1 MGEYDTKPGGRLK
14 LKGDKSRV
22 TKSKKKKSTKPAM
35 SLPSAKDIAKSPH
48 DTEHAKEPIS
58 ESPVD
63 SAKAIPIPGARI
75 DKAKVAASTSPVEVT
90 KTPKSPYLT
99 DAQKK
104 FEEAKKERL
113 MENMTKQKPF
123 KERVQD
129 YNDHL
134 SKLTDQNE
142 MPKISG

>member
-1 MGEYDTKPGGRLK
+1 
-14 LKGDKSRV
+14 
-22 TKSKKKKSTKPAM
+22 M

-48 DTEHAKEPIS
+48 DTEHAKESIS
-58 ESPVD
+58 ETPPSVET
-63 SAKAIPIPGARI
+63 KGAIPIPGSSSKRM
-75 DKAKVAASTSPVEVT
+75 DKAKIAASTSPVET
-90 KTPKSPYLT
+90 TRTPKEPYLT

-113 MENMTKQKPF
+113 MEKMTKQKPF

>member
-1 MGEYDTKPGGRLK
+1 MIACTISLTPSLHQLTVFHSLTTFSFFELHHSLTVSTPDHTPDLRP
-14 LKGDKSRV
+14 SV
-22 TKSKKKKSTKPAM
+22 TCRY
-35 SLPSAKDIAKSPH
+35 
-48 DTEHAKEPIS
+48 
-58 ESPVD
+58 V
-63 SAKAIPIPGARI
+63 
-75 DKAKVAASTSPVEVT
+75 
-90 KTPKSPYLT
+90 LT
-99 DAQKK
+99 Q
-104 FEEAKKERL
+104 L

>member
-1 MGEYDTKPGGRLK
+1 
-14 LKGDKSRV
+14 
-22 TKSKKKKSTKPAM
+22 M

-48 DTEHAKEPIS
+48 DTEHAKESIS
-58 ESPVD
+58 ETPP
-63 SAKAIPIPGARI
+63 SADVKGAIDIPGTGRI
-75 DKAKVAASTSPVEVT
+75 DKAKVAASTSPVET
-90 KTPKSPYLT
+90 TRTPKEPYLT